1 MATIASRLT
10 STGTLLVNGT
20 IDEITQSTIS
30 TNVNTVLSS
39 LFDEVSNSG
48 TSVARRDCA
57 NGTVQLSGI
66 FDEFTGAPVI
76 DGNLTL
82 WVDAGQTASY
92 SGSGSTWSDLSGNG
106 TSFTLVN
113 SPTFNSS
120 DSGGSIRFTSAS
132 SQYGTG
138 SGIPVGLT
146 AYTKSIWF
154 KLASITDNNLLSSD
168 TGGHFMFFGGTSK
181 LYCGHTAW
189 AGFPTTYPST
199 ANFSI
204 GVWYNVCLTFDT
216 TNGMTL
222 YINGV
227 QDSTYTVQ
235 KTGPS
240 GTGQCNIGCYGAGGN
255 LLNGTIAQ
263 AMIYNRVLTADQ
275 VLQNFNALRRRYN
288 I

>member
-10 STGTLLVNGT
+10 SNGTLLVNGT
-20 IDEITQSTIS
+20 IDEVTQTTIS
-30 TNVNTVLSS
+30 ANVTTVFSS
-39 LFDEVSNSG
+39 LFDEVSNAG
-48 TSVARRDCA
+48 LSVARRDCA

-66 FDEFTGAPVI
+66 FDEFTGASVV

-82 WVDAGQTASY
+82 WVDAGQTTSY
-92 SGSGSTWSDLSGNG
+92 PGSGSTWTDLSGTG
-106 TSFTLVN
+106 TNFTLVN
-113 SPTFNSS
+113 NPSFSSTNAGGAITF
-120 DSGGSIRFTSAS
+120 IHTS

-138 SGIPVGLT
+138 AGTPVGLT

-154 KLASITDNNLLSSD
+154 KLNAVTDNNLLSSD

-189 AGFPTTYPST
+189 SGFPTTYPSS
-199 ANFSI
+199 ANFSV
-204 GVWYNVCLTFDT
+204 GVWYNVCLTFNT
-216 TNGMTL
+216 TDGMVL

-227 QDSTYTVQ
+227 QDSTYTTQ

-240 GTGQCNIGCYGAGGN
+240 GTGQCNIGCFSPGGN
-255 LLNGTIAQ
+255 LLNGTVAQ
-263 AMIYNRVLTADQ
+263 AMIYNRTLTSDEVA
-275 VLQNFNALRRRYN
+275 QNFNAIRKRYN

>member
-1 MATIASRLT
+1 MATISNRLT

-20 IDEITQSTIS
+20 VDEVTQTTIS
-30 TNVNTVLSS
+30 ANVNTVLSS

-57 NGTVQLSGI
+57 NGTVQISGI

-82 WVDAGQTASY
+82 WVDAGQTTSY
-92 SGSGSTWSDLSGNG
+92 SGSGSTWTDLSGSG

-113 SPTFNSS
+113 GPSFSS
-120 DSGGSIRFTSAS
+120 TNSGGAITFTSAS

-138 SGIPVGLT
+138 SGTPVGLT
-146 AYTKSIWF
+146 AYTKSVWF
-154 KLASITDNNLLSSD
+154 KLTSLTDNNLLSSD
-168 TGGHFMFFGGTSK
+168 TGGHFMFFNGTSK
-181 LYCGHTAW
+181 LYCGHTVW
-189 AGFPTTYPST
+189 TGFPTTYPST
-199 ANFSI
+199 ASFST
-204 GVWYNVCLTFDT
+204 GVWYNACVTFNT
-216 TNGMTL
+216 TTGMVL

-227 QDSTYTVQ
+227 QDSTYTAQ

-240 GTGQCNIGCYGAGGN
+240 TGQCNIGCYGPAGN

-263 AMIYNRVLTADQ
+263 AMIYNRVLTADE
-275 VLQNFNALRRRYN
+275 VAQNFNALRRRYN

>member
-1 MATIASRLT
+1 
-10 STGTLLVNGT
+10 
-20 IDEITQSTIS
+20 
-30 TNVNTVLSS
+30 VNTVLSS

-48 TSVARRDCA
+48 GSVARRDCA

-66 FDEFTGAPVI
+66 FDEFTGAPVV

-82 WVDAGQTASY
+82 WVDAGQITSY
-92 SGSGSTWSDLSGNG
+92 SGSGPTWTDLSGNG

-113 SPTFNSS
+113 SPTFNSL

-132 SQYGTG
+132 TQYGTG
-138 SGIPVGLT
+138 SGTPVGLT

-154 KLASITDNNLLSSD
+154 KLASVTDNNLLSSSV
-168 TGGHFMFFGGTSK
+168 GGHFMFFGGTSK
-181 LYCGHTAW
+181 LYAGHTAW
-189 AGFPTTYPST
+189 AGFPTTYSST
-199 ANFSI
+199 ANFSLGI
-204 GVWYNVCLTFDT
+204 WYNVCLTFDT

-227 QDSTYTVQ
+227 QDSTYTIQ

-240 GTGQCNIGCYGAGGN
+240 GTGQCNIGSFAPGGN
-255 LLNGTIAQ
+255 LLNGSIAQ
-263 AMIYNRVLTADQ
+263 AMIYNRVLTADE